1 MADTK
6 QFQQVQDT
14 TGDLVNSY
22 RETGQA
28 VVDRLVTLQDRNLR
42 FAQSIFLNWMELLM
56 QPWGQQT
63 REQQD
68 VFQKLAST
76 PMQLYLDF
84 LLAPLTFS
92 RKLVEAS
99 MLTTQREHE

>member
-6 QFQQVQDT
+6 QFQQVQDASWN
-14 TGDLVNSY
+14 LVNSY
-22 RETGQA
+22 RETSQTL
-28 VVDRLVTLQDRNLR
+28 VDSLITLQDRNLKL
-42 FAQSIFLNWMELLM
+42 AQSIFLNWMELLM

-63 REQQD
+63 REQQEA
-68 VFQKLAST
+68 FQKLAST
-76 PMQLYLDF
+76 QTQLYMDI

-99 MLTTQREHE
+99 M